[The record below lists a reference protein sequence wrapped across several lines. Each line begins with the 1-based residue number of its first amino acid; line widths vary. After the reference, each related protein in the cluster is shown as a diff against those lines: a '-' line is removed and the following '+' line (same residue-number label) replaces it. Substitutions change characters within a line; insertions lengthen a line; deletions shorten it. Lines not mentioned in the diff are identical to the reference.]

1 MVLASSRK
9 HLSLPSL
16 RVGLQSAALLS
27 VIAGYALLLA
37 INAGFADVQR
47 RDNHQ
52 RLAASLLLQLRGAT
66 PPALPLE
73 NETLQIR
80 LHSEGPDLL
89 PQQQSVAEGEQ
100 WLVSRRRVSTSQGDW
115 QWLELRQNIT
125 HSLAQERFSQ
135 LLLLALAG
143 GSILFTFV
151 LLRLVLRR
159 GLVLPL
165 QVLDHQ
171 FQTLDADNLGDHL
184 LDPDHQPHELRPISL
199 AFNNLQERL
208 AVAWKRE
215 RSFVDGVAHELRT
228 PITLMSGHAQ
238 RLQRHPLPLEL
249 QRSISVV
256 ASEAKRMGV
265 MITMLRDLSR
275 ATAGRLDLKLENLD
289 VDEQLLIAYERL
301 SLVADGRL
309 LLPTPV
315 STTSSTLIGDHCRV
329 QECLDALVKNALLY
343 SEGPVCLEASLE
355 EDCCVLHVLDSGTG
369 TSSSER
375 SFELQRFRR
384 GTSSAGSRGSGIGL
398 SLVDALLKAMDG
410 SLQIAD
416 VPGGGADCQM
426 RFRRSFSPASP

>member
-9 HLSLPSL
+9 HLFLPSL
-16 RVGLQSAALLS
+16 RIGLQSAALLS
-27 VIAGYALLLA
+27 VIAGYALFLA
-37 INAGFADVQR
+37 INAGLADVQR

-52 RLAASLLLQLRGAT
+52 RLAASLILQLRGAT

-89 PQQQSVAEGEQ
+89 PQQQSLAEGQQ
-100 WLVSRRRVSTSQGDW
+100 WLVSRRRVSTAQGDW

-135 LLLLALAG
+135 LSLLALAG
-143 GSILFTFV
+143 GSILLTFV
-151 LLRLVLRR
+151 LLRLVHRR
-159 GLVLPL
+159 ELVLPL
-165 QVLDHQ
+165 QELDHQ

-184 LDPDHQPHELRPISL
+184 LDPDHQPHELRPIAL

-208 AVAWKRE
+208 AVEWKRE

-265 MITMLRDLSR
+265 TITMLRDLSR

-309 LLPTPV
+309 LLPTPL
-315 STTSSTLIGDHCRV
+315 STTSTTLIGDHCRV

-355 EDCCVLHVLDSGTG
+355 EDCCVLHVLDSGCG